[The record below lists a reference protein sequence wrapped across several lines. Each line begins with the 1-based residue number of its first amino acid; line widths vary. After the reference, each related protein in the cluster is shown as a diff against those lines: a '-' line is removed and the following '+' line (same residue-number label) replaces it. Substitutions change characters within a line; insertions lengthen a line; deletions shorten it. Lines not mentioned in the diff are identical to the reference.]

1 MAVCTFIIAVL
12 PFYFFYMSE
21 CCLSCEAWEPLCT
34 SAKSFTDQN
43 RELHLG
49 SCFTWLQMCEP
60 DFLPGYPFWSP
71 FPLPPLSSP
80 LPSHLPP
87 CSHPPAANEQ
97 QWSTETQAAAAGIA
111 PTQLFGNST
120 APAANPLPNRPV
132 HENLANAHLRT
143 GRGKTKRMPADKDT
157 ALQPGW
163 HNLHRFK
170 Q

>member
-1 MAVCTFIIAVL
+1 MSSAKPILQVHKYLDGCVYLYNCSITF
-12 PFYFFYMSE
+12 FFFYMSE
-21 CCLSCEAWEPLCT
+21 CSLSCEAWEQLCT

-49 SCFTWLQMCEP
+49 SCLTWLQMCEP
-60 DFLPGYPFWSP
+60 DFLPGCPFWSP
-71 FPLPPLSSP
+71 FPLPPFSSP

-87 CSHPPAANEQ
+87 CSHPPASNKQ

-132 HENLANAHLRT
+132 PE
-143 GRGKTKRMPADKDT
+143 KPC
-157 ALQPGW
+157 
-163 HNLHRFK
+163 
-170 Q
+170 